1 MMYRGKQRVDDYR
14 WYYGDLICI
23 RDDAYIITQS
33 DKGECYSTKVA
44 PETVTECIDYVD
56 IRGDDIYKGDIIK
69 IQKSDIY
76 SCEQDEEIYVLE
88 TKKGFLYRLT
98 KRKFNTIEVIGNI
111 WDNPQ
116 LLEVKNDSSRTG
128 ETEEVAS

>member
-23 RDDAYIITQS
+23 RNDAYIITQS

-44 PETVTECIDYVD
+44 PETITKSIDYVD
-56 IRGDDIYKGDIIK
+56 VNNVDVFVGDIIK
-69 IQKSDIY
+69 IRKSDIY
-76 SCEQDEEIYVLE
+76 SCEQDEEVYVVE
-88 TKKGFLYRLT
+88 TKKGFLSRLT

-111 WDNPQ
+111 WDNPHV
-116 LLEVKNDSSRTG
+116 LEMCKKEDK
-128 ETEEVAS
+128 TE

>member
-76 SCEQDEEIYVLE
+76 SCEQDEEVYVVE
-88 TKKGFLYRLT
+88 TKKGFLSRLT
-98 KRKFNTIEVIGNI
+98 KRKFNTIEVIGNK
-111 WDNPQ
+111 WDNPE
-116 LLEVKNDSSRTG
+116 LL
-128 ETEEVAS
+128 

>member
-128 ETEEVAS
+128 KTEEVAS